1 MDPSSSAILESQF
14 GNSVVSLPLVAI
26 LVIGLAALG
35 VVAINRQLTVRR
47 LRESEQAF
55 RDLYDNIGEG
65 VFRSTLDGRM
75 ISANPYLVRLNGFD
89 TEAQMLR
96 EVNDIAR
103 EWYVDPNRRAEIHA
117 MLLEAGRAEVV
128 SEVYRYRT
136 RERIWIEE
144 NTRLV
149 RDPRTNEPQYYDGTV
164 REVTEKVRR
173 LDLQRRYDQIGAAV
187 SGCVYQ
193 HRRRPDGSRSLPYA
207 SPGIFE
213 LFGFTPEELKEDSSG
228 LMGRVHPD
236 DRERVTTSLDH
247 SQETLGTWQCEYRV
261 RVPGRPERWLSSHA
275 FPEREA
281 DGSTLWH
288 GFLTDVTERKRA
300 EERIFNLAYF
310 DPLTGLPNRAQ
321 ILDVLNEAQRHDAR
335 GGRWSA
341 LLFIDLDQFKLL
353 NDSKG
358 HPAGDRLLLEVADRL
373 RSCSGRAALV
383 GRYGGDEFVI
393 LLRDLGVERDAA
405 EVKVRAF
412 AAQILE
418 RLAAAFDLDG
428 AMFETS
434 ASIGVSLSLG
444 GEHGADDVLKQA
456 DIAMY
461 EAKEAGRGR
470 VRFFEPEMQAE
481 LEERMALRQEL
492 REAIVSGGLNL
503 HYQPQVDDEFRCLG
517 AEALLRWN
525 HPVRGEIKPLVFL
538 GLAEP
543 FGMGAM
549 IDAFVL
555 RTACATLRSWQDHA
569 ATRGLR
575 LSVNITANQ
584 LSRPEFITTV
594 AEALGEAGADPML
607 LTLELTEHVMLD
619 DVVAVGRAMARL
631 KGMGVKLALDDF
643 GTGYSSLTY
652 LRQLPLDILKIDR
665 SFVREIETNPS
676 DRAIVQTI
684 LNFAENLGL
693 SVVAEGVETER
704 QMLMLRQHGC
714 KVYQGFLF
722 ARPMPLDDFMA
733 FAAADPDS
741 RRQVAP
747 AKA

>member
-1 MDPSSSAILESQF
+1 
-14 GNSVVSLPLVAI
+14 
-26 LVIGLAALG
+26 
-35 VVAINRQLTVRR
+35 
-47 LRESEQAF
+47 
-55 RDLYDNIGEG
+55 
-65 VFRSTLDGRM
+65 M
-75 ISANPYLVRLNGFD
+75 ISANPYLVRLNGFQ
-89 TEAQMLR
+89 TEAEMLR
-96 EVNDIAR
+96 EVNDIAG

-117 MLLEAGRAEVV
+117 MLLEKGKVSGVV

-149 RDPRTNEPQYYDGTV
+149 RDPRTDAPLYYDGTV
-164 REVTEKVRR
+164 REATETVRR
-173 LDLQRRYDQIGAAV
+173 LDLQKRYDQIAAAI
-187 SGCVYQ
+187 SGCIYQ
-193 HRRRPDGSRSLPYA
+193 HRRRPDGKSSLPYA
-207 SPGIFE
+207 SRGLVD
-213 LFGFTPEELKEDSSG
+213 LFGVTPEEVTEDTSI
-228 LMGRVHPD
+228 LARVVHSD
-236 DRERVTTSLDH
+236 DMERLVAALDR
-247 SQETLGTWQCEYRV
+247 STETLTALQCEYRV
-261 RVPGRPERWLSSHA
+261 GVPGRPEKWVFAHA

-300 EERIFNLAYF
+300 EERIYNLAYF
-310 DPLTGLPNRAQ
+310 DALTGLPNRTR
-321 ILDVLNEAQRHDAR
+321 ILDVLKEAQLHNAR
-335 GGRWSA
+335 RAHWSA

-358 HPAGDRLLLEVADRL
+358 HLAGDKLLLEVADRL
-373 RSCSGRAALV
+373 RSCTDRATLV
-383 GRYGGDEFVI
+383 GRYGGDEFVV
-393 LLRDLGVERDAA
+393 LLQYLGSDRDAA

-412 AAQILE
+412 AANVLE

-428 AMFETS
+428 SLFETT
-434 ASIGVSLSLG
+434 ASIGVSLFG
-444 GEHGADDVLKQA
+444 GSEQPADEVLKQA
-456 DIAMY
+456 DLAMY
-461 EAKEAGRGR
+461 EAKDAGGGR

-481 LEERMALRQEL
+481 IDERLTLRREL
-492 REAIVSGGLNL
+492 REAIGKGELAL
-503 HYQPQVDDEFRCLG
+503 LYQPQVDDELRCLG
-517 AEALLRWN
+517 AEALLRWR
-525 HPVRGEIKPLVFL
+525 HPVRGEIKPLIFL

-543 FGMGAM
+543 FGLGAM

-555 RTACATLRSWQDHA
+555 KTACATLRSWQDHP
-569 ATRGLR
+569 ATRGLS

-594 AEALGEAGADPML
+594 AEALGAAGVDPTL

-652 LRQLPLDILKIDR
+652 LRQLPLDVLKIDR

-714 KVYQGFLF
+714 RIYQGFLF
-722 ARPMPLDDFMA
+722 ARPMPLDDFVA
-733 FAAADPDS
+733 FAAADPES
-741 RRQVAP
+741 RRQAP
-747 AKA
+747 AVTA